1 MDLCRTSLFCEKLS
15 HLIVVQKTK
24 RLLGLILTDYRNTYI
39 GLINGINGEAK
50 SNDIMYSIVNLCM
63 HRLIELD
70 GQGMGNFKKEII
82 KILP

>member
-24 RLLGLILTDYRNTYI
+24 RLLGLLMTDYKKKYI
-39 GLINGINGEAK
+39 WLVNQIDVETKRKN
-50 SNDIMYSIVNLCM
+50 IMYSIVNLCM

-70 GQGMGNFKKEII
+70 GRGMGNFKKEIVR
-82 KILP
+82 ILP

>member
-24 RLLGLILTDYRNTYI
+24 RLLGLLMTDYKNIYI
-39 GLINGINGEAK
+39 WLVNQIDVETKRKN
-50 SNDIMYSIVNLCM
+50 IMYSIVNLYM

-70 GQGMGNFKKEII
+70 GRGMGNFKKEIVR
-82 KILP
+82 ILP